1 MSPQT
6 PEGKNIN
13 LKLLQNTYLENNNA
27 NIIKSKSLK
36 GSAST
41 NNIISSKLSKKMII

>member
-6 PEGKNIN
+6 PEGKNISQ
-13 LKLLQNTYLENNNA
+13 KLFQNTYLENNNV
-27 NIIKSKSLK
+27 NIIRSKSLK

-41 NNIISSKLSKKMII
+41 KIIVSSKLSKKLIN